1 MERIQRIFWGHMLAA
16 VAALAIGYAVQ
27 GLLFVALVF
36 VLLGALW
43 AAVQARSMGGLEGL
57 LLYVFALAA
66 AVGLWIGVPG
76 WAALL
81 ALVATLGAWDLD
93 HFLQRLRSVERVA
106 FESGLGREHL
116 RRLALVEGLGYLTG
130 LLALSTRLVISFWW
144 EILLGILL
152 VACIARIIAFV
163 RKQAEE

>member
-1 MERIQRIFWGHMLAA
+1 MLVA

-27 GLLFVALVF
+27 GLLGAALVIVF
-36 VLLGALW
+36 FGAVW
-43 AAVQARSMGGLEGL
+43 AAMQQRGASGLEGL
-57 LLYVFALAA
+57 LLYGFALAA
-66 AVGLWIGVPG
+66 AISLWLGVPG

-81 ALVATLGAWDLD
+81 SLVATLGAWDLD

-116 RRLALVEGLGYLTG
+116 RRLVLVEALGYVTG
-130 LLALSTRLVISFWW
+130 LLALTTRVSISFWW
-144 EILLGILL
+144 VVLLGILL
-152 VACIARIIAFV
+152 VISISRIIAFV